1 MVEICTM
8 PNRQRE
14 RKMKRLLLVLLVM
27 VLVFASVQ
35 ANLAYGHFF
44 GSTKTVG
51 NYQIV
56 FSPYPSAPVAGDNST
71 RLNFSVLQNN
81 INIYNIYAA
90 VVIKHSGDVVEQI
103 PYKLYEFSDITV
115 PYTFSR
121 PGDYTVTLQTRIQ
134 GDGNYQ
140 ANPLVA
146 DFPISALNPN
156 QVIPFNELML
166 FYVTPAA
173 VAIAGI
179 AVYLR
184 SKNKL

>member
-1 MVEICTM
+1 MVEICTVS
-8 PNRQRE
+8 NRH
-14 RKMKRLLLVLLVM
+14 RKMKRLLILVA
-27 VLVFASVQ
+27 VLVFASAQ

-51 NYQIV
+51 DYQIV
-56 FSPYPSAPVAGDNST
+56 FSPYPAAPMAGDNST

-81 INIYNIYAA
+81 TNINNIYAA
-90 VVIKHSGDVVEQI
+90 VVITEKQAGSIVEQI
-103 PYKLYEFSDITV
+103 PYRLYEFSDITV
-115 PYTFSR
+115 PYTFVK

-134 GDGNYQ
+134 GDDQYQ
-140 ANPLVA
+140 TNTLAA
-146 DFPISALNPN
+146 DFPITALDPN
-156 QVIPFNELML
+156 QVIPFDELML

-184 SKNKL
+184 SRNKL

>member
-1 MVEICTM
+1 M
-8 PNRQRE
+8 R
-14 RKMKRLLLVLLVM
+14 RLLIILA
-27 VLVFASVQ
+27 VLVFASAQ

-56 FSPYPSAPVAGDNST
+56 FAPYPSAPMAGDNST

-81 INIYNIYAA
+81 TNVNNIYAA
-90 VVIKHSGDVVEQI
+90 VVITEKQSGIVIEQI
-103 PYKLYEFSDITV
+103 PYRLYEFSDITV
-115 PYTFSR
+115 PYTFAK
-121 PGDYTVTLQTRIQ
+121 PGDYTVALQTRIQ
-134 GDGNYQ
+134 GDDKYQ
-140 ANPLVA
+140 TDPLIA
-146 DFPISALNPN
+146 DFPISALDPK
-156 QVIPFNELML
+156 QVIPFDELML